1 MKKLAF
7 SLIVATAG
15 MMAISANAMS
25 PKPYNTPAKAV
36 KASMLN
42 TSLTTQIYHLKLLLA
57 SLAKLSAC
65 PSILTHQI

>member
-25 PKPYNTPAKAV
+25 PKNRT
-36 KASMLN
+36 
-42 TSLTTQIYHLKLLLA
+42 IHL
-57 SLAKLSAC
+57 
-65 PSILTHQI
+65 PRR